1 MCGVCGCAD
10 PANEVS
16 MTDSQTGVKVL
27 LRDDH
32 AHDHGHDHDHAHSHD
47 DHHHGHDEPHVHG
60 PGGEI
65 ISLETAILGKN
76 NEIATRNRGWFEG
89 RGVIALNIVSS
100 PGSGKTTLLEETIK
114 RMKDKADIAVI
125 EGDQMTSNDADR
137 IRDAG
142 ARAVQIN
149 TGAGCHLEADMIA
162 FAVQSLDPQTG
173 SILMI
178 ENVGNLVC
186 PAMFDLGEK
195 MKIAVISTTE
205 GEDKPTKYPHM
216 FRAVEWVVINK
227 MDLAPHVDFDE
238 EACRQNILEVNP
250 GVKIFCLSART
261 GDGMDAWC
269 SSLVELKA

>member
-10 PANEVS
+10 PTNEVS
-16 MTDSQTGVKVL
+16 MTDPETGVKIL

-32 AHDHGHDHDHAHSHD
+32 AHDHGHDHDHAHPHD

-269 SSLVELKA
+269 SSLAELKA

>member
-1 MCGVCGCAD
+1 M
-10 PANEVS
+10 
-16 MTDSQTGVKVL
+16 
-27 LRDDH
+27 
-32 AHDHGHDHDHAHSHD
+32 
-47 DHHHGHDEPHVHG
+47 HG
-60 PGGEI
+60 PGGEV

-114 RMKDKADIAVI
+114 RMKGAVDIAVI

-162 FAVQSLDPQTG
+162 SAVKSLDPQTG

-205 GEDKPTKYPHM
+205 GEDKPIKYPHM

-238 EACRQNILEVNP
+238 EMCRRNILEVNP

-269 SSLVELKA
+269 SNLAELKA

>member
-10 PANEVS
+10 PAIEVS

-269 SSLVELKA
+269 SSLAELKA

>member
-1 MCGVCGCAD
+1 MCGTCGCAD

-16 MTDSQTGVKVL
+16 MTDTETGVKTL
-27 LRDDH
+27 LK
-32 AHDHGHDHDHAHSHD
+32 HDHTHGKGHDHDHG
-47 DHHHGHDEPHVHG
+47 DHHHDGDEKPHVHG

-65 ISLETAILGKN
+65 ISLEAAILGKN
-76 NEIATRNRGWFEG
+76 DQFAAQNRGWFDG

-100 PGSGKTTLLEETIK
+100 PGSGKTTLLEATIR
-114 RMKDKADIAVI
+114 RMKGDRDIAVI
-125 EGDQMTSNDADR
+125 EGDQMTANDAER

-142 ARAVQIN
+142 ARAIQIN

-162 FAVQSLDPQTG
+162 AAAKTLDLKLN

-205 GEDKPTKYPHM
+205 GEDKPIKYPHM
-216 FRAVEWVVINK
+216 FRAVQWVVINK

-238 EACRQNILEVNP
+238 ETCRQNILQVNP
-250 GVKIFCLSART
+250 DVRIFCLSART
-261 GDGMDAWC
+261 GDGLEDWC
-269 SSLVELKA
+269 AALETLEP

>member
-89 RGVIALNIVSS
+89 RGVIGPAL
-100 PGSGKTTLLEETIK
+100 
-114 RMKDKADIAVI
+114 
-125 EGDQMTSNDADR
+125 
-137 IRDAG
+137 
-142 ARAVQIN
+142 
-149 TGAGCHLEADMIA
+149 
-162 FAVQSLDPQTG
+162 
-173 SILMI
+173 
-178 ENVGNLVC
+178 
-186 PAMFDLGEK
+186 
-195 MKIAVISTTE
+195 
-205 GEDKPTKYPHM
+205 
-216 FRAVEWVVINK
+216 
-227 MDLAPHVDFDE
+227 
-238 EACRQNILEVNP
+238 
-250 GVKIFCLSART
+250 
-261 GDGMDAWC
+261 
-269 SSLVELKA
+269 